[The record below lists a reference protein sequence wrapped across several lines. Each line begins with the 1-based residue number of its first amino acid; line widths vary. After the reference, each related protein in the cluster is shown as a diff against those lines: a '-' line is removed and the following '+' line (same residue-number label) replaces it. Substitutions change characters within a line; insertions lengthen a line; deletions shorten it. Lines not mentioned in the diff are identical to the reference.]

1 MQNLSDHELYGKRI
15 LHVCSPVR
23 WSGSKAVLETD
34 SNWKVLMDTV
44 EFLPMCHHYIL
55 IPERSTIHDGDPL
68 YGMDNVTLIPFPYPQ
83 SVLSNRSEF
92 NAKLL
97 KRIFNGQEKV
107 YFRSDEYMFMETS
120 SIDIDF
126 VFCHQPEL
134 LSNVLWALLTLR
146 YGMNNTD
153 GIVFFHWV
161 DCPASA
167 PAGLFPPTVFR
178 QLEAIDWSTKAFV
191 HGKESLEYWKQN
203 WRNKNHITDLND
215 SIKDKLSYM
224 PLQAKTL
231 PKKDM
236 GLWKQKGKPIAFNH
250 RWHTTTGRDILPEY
264 MEGLPPEYVVYCTDQ
279 TIKKPQSGQTPTG
292 DRFKYSYE
300 SYKGRPQEKSTELY
314 SDFLK
319 NCYASV
325 GVIKGYG
332 TWNLSV
338 QDPIQLG
345 TPTLVYDTPMMRDVL
360 GSQYPLY
367 FKTKEEFQT
376 KLQNLPENFEYKLRD
391 FKTEFQNNLI
401 NAMLESRNHT
411 KFHDQ
416 EGLFGGPWL
425 YFMSKGLSYKKD
437 LLYQTH
443 HDLVDGQNSN
453 SWETIRRWVKQWG
466 VKDDPNSRYTK
477 LHIPDDAHEAHRRLE
492 IYVNDTK
499 HLRPVEDYNYMEK
512 KGAKPKDYWHKDF
525 HSQLNKTNTIVDIF
539 NKFS

>member
-1 MQNLSDHELYGKRI
+1 MPNLSDHKLYGKRI

-44 EFLPMCHHYIL
+44 MMLPMCHHYIL
-55 IPERSTIHDGDPL
+55 IPERSTIQAGDPL
-68 YGMDNVTLIPFPYPQ
+68 YSMNNVTLIPFPYPQ

-92 NAKLL
+92 NAKKL
-97 KRIFNGQEKV
+97 KRIFSGKEKV
-107 YFRSDEYMFMETS
+107 FFRPSEYLYLETS

-126 VFCHQPEL
+126 VFCHQPEI

-153 GIVFFHWV
+153 GITFFHWV

-167 PAGLFPPTVFR
+167 PAGLFPPTLFR
-178 QLEAIDWSTKAFV
+178 HMEAVNLSTRSFV
-191 HGKESLEYWKQN
+191 HGTASLKYWKQN
-203 WRNKNHITDLND
+203 WNNRTHVVDMND
-215 SIKDKLSYM
+215 SIEDKLLYM
-224 PLQAKTL
+224 PLTANSL
-231 PKKDM
+231 PTKDY

-279 TIKKPQSGQTPTG
+279 TIKKPQSGQSPVG
-292 DRFKYSYE
+292 DRFKYAYD

-325 GVIKGYG
+325 GIIKGYG

-376 KLQNLPENFEYKLRD
+376 KLQKLPENFEYKLRD
-391 FKTEFQNNLI
+391 FKTEFENNLMT
-401 NAMLESRNHT
+401 AMLESRNHT
-411 KFHDQ
+411 KVHDQ

-425 YFMSKGLSYKKD
+425 YFMSQGLTYKKD

-443 HDLVDGQNSN
+443 QSLVDGQGSN

-466 VKDDPNSRYTK
+466 VKDDPTSPFTK
-477 LHIPDDAHEAHRRLE
+477 LHIPDDATEAHRRLQE
-492 IYVNDTK
+492 YVNDEE
-499 HLRPVEDYNYMEK
+499 HENPVSKFEK
-512 KGAKPKDYWHKDF
+512 LHEHKEF
-525 HSQLNKTNTIVDIF
+525 HKQLNKTKIQVDLTEF
-539 NKFS
+539 F